1 MAKFIIEGGR
11 HLQGEVQTN
20 SAKNSAVAILCA
32 TTMLEGKTVLGEI
45 PLIEEVNRIIEVLV
59 SIGLEISWTGKHQL
73 TIVNPGSLDLD
84 QLDQIAFIK
93 TRSAIMLLGALAF
106 QEDNFSLPHPSGCKL
121 GKRTLNPHL
130 IAFEHLGVRVE
141 ETCDS
146 YRISR
151 QEKGELVEFVMYE
164 SSDVGTEN
172 AMLAAALRKGKTIIH
187 FASPNYMVQDLG
199 HFLIAAGA
207 KIEGLGTSKLVIEGV
222 EKLQPVRDYPI
233 MPDPIES
240 MAFISLAITTGSN
253 LKVLGCPLD
262 FLRLEIEKL
271 RVMGQKLEVGPSYKS
286 TNDQF
291 DLVDIE
297 VIPSKLRAL
306 PDKVYGRPYPG
317 LNLDNLPLFVPII
330 TQAKGQTLVHDWAYE
345 NRAIYFMELNKLG
358 ADIRLMD
365 PHRVLVN
372 GPTKFVAGEIICPP
386 ALRPSIN
393 LLIGMLA
400 APGHSILRNAYAIDR
415 GYENIEG
422 RLRELGADIKRVSK

>member
-1 MAKFIIEGGR
+1 
-11 HLQGEVQTN
+11 
-20 SAKNSAVAILCA
+20 
-32 TTMLEGKTVLGEI
+32 
-45 PLIEEVNRIIEVLV
+45 V
-59 SIGLEISWTGKHQL
+59 S
-73 TIVNPGSLDLD
+73 
-84 QLDQIAFIK
+84 
-93 TRSAIMLLGALAF
+93 
-106 QEDNFSLPHPSGCKL
+106 
-121 GKRTLNPHL
+121 
-130 IAFEHLGVRVE
+130 VE
-141 ETCDS
+141 ETSDS
-146 YRISR
+146 YHISHR
-151 QEKGELVEFVMYE
+151 KKGALVEFVMYE

-172 AMLAAALRKGKTIIH
+172 VMMAAVLRKGKTIIH

-207 KIEGLGTSKLVIEGV
+207 KIEGLGTSKLEIEGV
-222 EKLQPVRDYPI
+222 EQLQPVEGYSI

-262 FLRLEIEKL
+262 FLRLELEKL
-271 RVMGQKLEVGPSYKS
+271 RVMGQEMKVGKSYKS
-286 TNDQF
+286 TNGKF

-297 VIPSKLRAL
+297 IIPSELRAL
-306 PDKVYGRPYPG
+306 PDKIYGRPYPG

-372 GPTKFVAGEIICPP
+372 GPTKFIPGEIICPP

-393 LLIGMLA
+393 LLIAMLA
-400 APGHSILRNAYAIDR
+400 APGESILRNAYAIDR
-415 GYENIEG
+415 GYESIEL
-422 RLRELGADIKRVSK
+422 RLKKIGADIKRIEE